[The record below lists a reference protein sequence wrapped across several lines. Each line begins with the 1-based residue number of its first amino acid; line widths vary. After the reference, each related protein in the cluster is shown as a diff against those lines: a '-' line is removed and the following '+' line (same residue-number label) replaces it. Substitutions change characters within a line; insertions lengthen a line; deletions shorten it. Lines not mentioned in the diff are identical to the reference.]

1 MSDRTC
7 GPLCVVMVAPP
18 WYEVPP
24 ETYGGIENVVAGLT
38 DQLVDA
44 GHEIYLLGTGRD
56 RTRARFLPIYEQPPP
71 PDGSGTLPELVQA
84 AAAGRLLDELTDK
97 LTAEAGIRPHVVHDH
112 SLAGPLQAR
121 ARNVPTIVTMHW
133 PAVGE
138 LARYFEELGDTIGL
152 VAISDSQRR
161 LAPRLPWI
169 ATIHNGIEVSDFE
182 FQEAKEDYVAF
193 LGRYGPE
200 KAPHLAIDAA
210 REAGLPIR
218 LAGKCTDP
226 PELAYYKEYIDPRNG
241 PGVEHLG
248 QLALQEKS
256 GFLGRARCLVFPIC
270 WEEPFGL
277 VLAEALACGTPVVAL
292 GRGSV
297 PELIEDGVTG
307 FVCRD
312 PSELPAAIRDA
323 KLLDPATCRKRAEE
337 RFDLPVMVRAYERL
351 YRQVAA

>member
-1 MSDRTC
+1 MTERTS
-7 GPLCVVMVAPP
+7 GRLCVVMVAPP

-56 RTRARFLPIYEQPPP
+56 LTRARFLPIYAEPPAP
-71 PDGSGTLPELVQA
+71 GGSGTLPELVQA
-84 AAAGRLLDELTDK
+84 AAAGRLLDELTGQ
-97 LTAEAGIRPHVVHDH
+97 AGVRPDVVHDH

-121 ARNVPTIVTMHW
+121 ARDVPTIVTMHW

-138 LARYFEELGDTIGL
+138 LAWYFEELGDTIGL
-152 VAISDSQRR
+152 VAISDSQCR

-169 ATIHNGIEVSDFE
+169 ATIHNGIDVSAFEYCEV
-182 FQEAKEDYVAF
+182 KEDYVAF

-218 LAGKCTDP
+218 LAGKCSDP
-226 PELAYYKEYIDPRNG
+226 PELEYYDEYVAPRNG
-241 PGVEHLG
+241 PGVEHMG
-248 QLALQEKS
+248 QLALPEKAR
-256 GFLGRARCLVFPIC
+256 FLGRARCLVFPIC

-297 PELIEDGVTG
+297 PEVIEHGVTG
-307 FVCRD
+307 FVCSD
-312 PSELPAAIRDA
+312 PGELPAAIRDA

-337 RFDLPVMVRAYERL
+337 RFDLPVMVRAYEDL
-351 YRQVAA
+351 YRRVAA